1 MSALWTPVAPQGLAL
16 PPPCYRGVWL
26 PGTSAQC
33 RKSAVPLSLR
43 LVSLAPRLPCLCSRG
58 PFRTLCGS
66 LGWMRGVSGSHLAG
80 GLVDRGVPSTPE
92 GMPPQCE
99 ARRWHSEAR
108 RTGRARCRLCVMCSN
123 VPCGGAFGQ
132 KGGVPLHLASL
143 DEPLSAPP
151 LPRAIEGIAVRLAR
165 KRHPPCP
172 HFARAPPWYTWLV
185 LFLATITSAVTMG
198 HDNTSVIECPT
209 QICDSP
215 LSSFLAAS
223 ARAAEMPVC
232 AATTW
237 DVFWDVFTNV
247 LTTLDKEITLDTTWN
262 KWTRRTAMGREDF
275 VRPSLAP
282 RSPHRPC
289 FRSATTAVIPC
300 TYYSHAIP
308 QIPGGSLWDPGSWS
322 KSATVCSR

>member
-1 MSALWTPVAPQGLAL
+1 MLAQKHHCRDPKSPGASAAGAFSELRRRALRGQVKFSSGGPPLLSRCRRRQVSFARRTTRGARPAVRTALAPCLSPKALATSLWPMSALWTPVAPQGLAL

-80 GLVDRGVPSTPE
+80 GLIDRGVPSTPE

-143 DEPLSAPP
+143 DEPPSAPP
-151 LPRAIEGIAVRLAR
+151 LPRAIEGIAARLATT
-165 KRHPPCP
+165 RHPPCP
-172 HFARAPPWYTWLV
+172 HFARAPPLV
-185 LFLATITSAVTMG
+185 HRACPLPG
-198 HDNTSVIECPT
+198 HHHQCSD
-209 QICDSP
+209 DG
-215 LSSFLAAS
+215 
-223 ARAAEMPVC
+223 
-232 AATTW
+232 
-237 DVFWDVFTNV
+237 
-247 LTTLDKEITLDTTWN
+247 
-262 KWTRRTAMGREDF
+262 TR
-275 VRPSLAP
+275 
-282 RSPHRPC
+282 
-289 FRSATTAVIPC
+289 
-300 TYYSHAIP
+300 
-308 QIPGGSLWDPGSWS
+308 
-322 KSATVCSR
+322 